1 MKKKKDAKESYRQ
14 MMESINPKSEYFKPF
29 KVTLGKDETL
39 KRVSIRL
46 LPTYEDKHLKF
57 DGEELNLVVL
67 AKRYWDSF
75 NLKKRRLKA
84 FDKPVLSSKSF
95 FLTGEAGEQDEVISR
110 IFDLS
115 NLAES
120 EDDRK
125 LFLSL
130 LPNDVHYSVALV
142 DDEVVIWEYPKSIWE
157 MINEFNGQIID
168 EAEEGEEINLINE
181 VRKGR
186 NLTVKLEKK
195 GGVWDYI
202 VTMASKETDAFPDMS
217 DEEVDEILRNVPK
230 IEENFDIVD
239 DEYLNGRFN
248 KFLELIGG
256 DFESETTETHDDEDE
271 DDVIEVSKEEVESK
285 KRTSSD
291 IISKLKG
298 NKK

>member
-29 KVTLGKDETL
+29 KITLRKDETL

-46 LPTYEDKHLKF
+46 LPTYEDKYLKF

-75 NLKKRRLKA
+75 NLKKKGLKA

-95 FLTGEAGEQDEVISR
+95 FLTGEASEQDEIISR

-120 EDDRK
+120 EDDRR

-168 EAEEGEEINLINE
+168 EAEEGEEIHLIND

-195 GGVWDYI
+195 GGNWDYI
-202 VTMASKETDAFPDMS
+202 VTMASKESDAFPDMS
-217 DEEVDEILRNVPK
+217 DEEVDEILRSVPK

-239 DEYLNGRFN
+239 DEYLNGKFD

-256 DFESETTETHDDEDE
+256 DFESETQDDEDE